1 MGKNKFF
8 SKKRFFHMLTNRN
21 EKSAY
26 GSEIYLEK
34 NSDMLSSAPLIF
46 LTDLARISYHY
57 GIRDKDD
64 AVRLSGGKES
74 DFCICITGIRECL
87 YSKVLKSINA

>member
-64 AVRLSGGKES
+64 AVRLSGGKE
-74 DFCICITGIRECL
+74 R
-87 YSKVLKSINA
+87 KVEQC